1 MNDHDSLVREFGDDG
16 VAFAARSGRA
26 NWLFEPLSMGNDAAC
41 TSLLSQ
47 LEEQGF
53 AFFDDGEICLTW
65 PQLVQVQCS
74 PEYEASYALLGLPPT
89 SDLRPSLGSNG
100 SFSDPDFSVYVA
112 GWIKPDGTLLRENPR
127 VTGALITTTER
138 EAILAPAVWRTIR
151 AVSTFHRRRPAERT
165 AESNRAA
172 WGEIR
177 KHAKSAKADLSHFL
191 ESTIVIT
198 PERLAIDL
206 RKSEIAGGKVIE
218 VFPTFEGQPPN
229 WIETFDRFDQVRQRY
244 EVPHGEGLTHV
255 VIAPEVRSVLEEI
268 KRMPARRVVGERA
281 EAFVRNPFAILGPT
295 ANGVINPDQ
304 FENARETAGISFARF
319 TAQIQN
325 DSDGSVLSVGLLIEE
340 GSGPTISSEYLPFTG
355 PQQLEKFIG
364 RIEDRIKREAECCA
378 WQGNDLEILGDTP
391 DQIETLRAAL
401 RQWSLPGSFKATEI
415 LDLSQ
420 YSERIE
426 GFGLEK
432 PYFSPFISRK
442 SAGDGWFPENVIFG
456 LEYTPDESE
465 IPIAIEFSELTF
477 RQFSEELQ
485 RAKDEHRSSFSF
497 SGLPKP
503 IEVSQAE
510 AMLNVFRSVQ
520 IDVAKDRFDLIG
532 DPDLQPIKKNGLVV
546 KPNVERVDYREHR
559 GTLSLPSEVQACLP
573 GTLRSDA
580 TLRDHQLTGVAW
592 LQHLWSLSP
601 TSCRGALLADDM
613 GLGKTIQLL
622 AFIANCLEQNS
633 NIDPFLIV
641 APVSLLENWQEEI
654 DKFFNPGT
662 LPVLMLYGSALR
674 EKRLPQSAIN
684 EDLLTAG
691 ISRLLIRDWLGNAK
705 VVLTT
710 YETLRDL
717 EFSLARQKW
726 SVMVCDEAQK
736 IKTPNAMVS
745 RSAKKQNAR
754 FKIACTGTPVE
765 NTLTDLWCLFDFIQP
780 GLLGALTDFGNTYR
794 RPIEA
799 ETDEER
805 VRVEELRK
813 IIEPQTLRRIKA
825 DVAKDLPLKVVD
837 SNCRALTISPRQRSL
852 YAQGIAS
859 FRTATTSAGESN
871 LRSHLGLLSYLRAV
885 CSDPRPP
892 GRAMPELQSI
902 AELEEHSPK
911 MAWMLSQ
918 LQSIRDRG
926 EKVIVFCEFRELQ
939 RTLQRAIA
947 ERLDVSADIINGDT
961 PAASVHA
968 DNRQKR
974 IKKFQETEGFGVII
988 LSPLAVGF
996 GLNIQAANHVIHFTR
1011 TWNPAREDQATDRAY
1026 RIGQTKDV
1034 HVYYP
1039 VVVAE
1044 DFTTFDQKL
1053 DQLLETKRKLSQD
1066 MLNGCGDVGSSDFA
1080 DLHDPTGGALFDMK
1094 PVT

>member
-1 MNDHDSLVREFGDDG
+1 
-16 VAFAARSGRA
+16 
-26 NWLFEPLSMGNDAAC
+26 
-41 TSLLSQ
+41 
-47 LEEQGF
+47 
-53 AFFDDGEICLTW
+53 
-65 PQLVQVQCS
+65 
-74 PEYEASYALLGLPPT
+74 
-89 SDLRPSLGSNG
+89 
-100 SFSDPDFSVYVA
+100 
-112 GWIKPDGTLLRENPR
+112 
-127 VTGALITTTER
+127 
-138 EAILAPAVWRTIR
+138 
-151 AVSTFHRRRPAERT
+151 
-165 AESNRAA
+165 
-172 WGEIR
+172 
-177 KHAKSAKADLSHFL
+177 
-191 ESTIVIT
+191 
-198 PERLAIDL
+198 
-206 RKSEIAGGKVIE
+206 
-218 VFPTFEGQPPN
+218 
-229 WIETFDRFDQVRQRY
+229 
-244 EVPHGEGLTHV
+244 
-255 VIAPEVRSVLEEI
+255 
-268 KRMPARRVVGERA
+268 
-281 EAFVRNPFAILGPT
+281 
-295 ANGVINPDQ
+295 
-304 FENARETAGISFARF
+304 
-319 TAQIQN
+319 
-325 DSDGSVLSVGLLIEE
+325 
-340 GSGPTISSEYLPFTG
+340 
-355 PQQLEKFIG
+355 
-364 RIEDRIKREAECCA
+364 
-378 WQGNDLEILGDTP
+378 
-391 DQIETLRAAL
+391 
-401 RQWSLPGSFKATEI
+401 
-415 LDLSQ
+415 
-420 YSERIE
+420 
-426 GFGLEK
+426 
-432 PYFSPFISRK
+432 
-442 SAGDGWFPENVIFG
+442 
-456 LEYTPDESE
+456 
-465 IPIAIEFSELTF
+465 
-477 RQFSEELQ
+477 
-485 RAKDEHRSSFSF
+485 
-497 SGLPKP
+497 
-503 IEVSQAE
+503 
-510 AMLNVFRSVQ
+510 
-520 IDVAKDRFDLIG
+520 
-532 DPDLQPIKKNGLVV
+532 
-546 KPNVERVDYREHR
+546 
-559 GTLSLPSEVQACLP
+559 
-573 GTLRSDA
+573 
-580 TLRDHQLTGVAW
+580 
-592 LQHLWSLSP
+592 
-601 TSCRGALLADDM
+601 
-613 GLGKTIQLL
+613 
-622 AFIANCLEQNS
+622 
-633 NIDPFLIV
+633 
-641 APVSLLENWQEEI
+641 
-654 DKFFNPGT
+654 
-662 LPVLMLYGSALR
+662 
-674 EKRLPQSAIN
+674 
-684 EDLLTAG
+684 
-691 ISRLLIRDWLGNAK
+691 
-705 VVLTT
+705 
-710 YETLRDL
+710 
-717 EFSLARQKW
+717 
-726 SVMVCDEAQK
+726 
-736 IKTPNAMVS
+736 
-745 RSAKKQNAR
+745 
-754 FKIACTGTPVE
+754 VE